1 MGKEKI
7 RIVLAKEE
15 TIAGIQRHPG
25 YVLLEGV
32 CPEGITKDCIDKAI
46 QLNQVKVLAKDTQEE
61 SKAKEGKQ
69 EGSK

>member
-15 TIAGIQRHPG
+15 TIAGIIRHPG

-32 CPEGITKDCIDKAI
+32 CPEGITKDVVNKAL
-46 QLNQVKVLAKDTQEE
+46 QLKQVRVLRQEE
-61 SKAKEGKQ
+61 NKTKEAKK